1 MLLITII
8 YTQRREFI
16 ETVARKLRAVVREYG
31 EKALFGVS
39 IACGNENINTV
50 CGFHHYFSPG
60 LSAPILILRQLP
72 ELLMLWL
79 GWRKNPARAEGKK
92 WQEVI

>member
-1 MLLITII
+1 MSTEEMLENE
-8 YTQRREFI
+8 RREFI

-39 IACGNENINTV
+39 IASGNENIKTV

-72 ELLMLWL
+72 ELQNNLTYKASRLFEDTL
-79 GWRKNPARAEGKK
+79 
-92 WQEVI
+92 